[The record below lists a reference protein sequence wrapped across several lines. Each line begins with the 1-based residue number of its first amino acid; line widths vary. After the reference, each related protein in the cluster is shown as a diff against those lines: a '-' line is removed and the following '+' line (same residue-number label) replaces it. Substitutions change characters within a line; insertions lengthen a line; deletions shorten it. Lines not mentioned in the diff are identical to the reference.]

1 LEDDEKAPGAKSFKA
16 VVGSP
21 FNIAALNDGVLGMH
35 IGGTRRISILPQKGW
50 EKPTTMCDGGPGGK
64 RVFTVISDL
73 RIVVN
78 HHLPIHTR
86 CLLIFQAKVLG
97 ETKRQTMS

>member
-1 LEDDEKAPGAKSFKA
+1 LEDDEKAPGTKSFKA

-64 RVFTVISDL
+64 RASTVIFIL
-73 RIVVN
+73 GIVCKRR
-78 HHLPIHTR
+78 LTPINTR
-86 CLLIFQAKVLG
+86 CLVIL
-97 ETKRQTMS
+97 